1 MPDNLAGRKVRCPK
15 CRGVADVIPM
25 AAASRP
31 AALTAPAMAA
41 ESKASPRRPESEEV
55 RVRARKPIPEP
66 DVEDAEEVE
75 DRPSKPV
82 RSPSRSRQ
90 EAISTRPIRR
100 SETTDEEEEDDS
112 PRPRRFKPRKRKR
125 TSKSILPAGWGFIRW
140 VAVTLVY
147 LMIATGYAAYM
158 LTHDHAGELVFNAV
172 FWGIMMPV
180 SLVIFVASMFIGSAI
195 AGGIDF
201 GDAFVAI
208 PKALFLLAPINFI
221 YVVLPGMI
229 SFFVAL
235 PFWIA
240 GLILL
245 YGLDVWEAKFI
256 IIINWLLG
264 KGAGI
269 LIVLM
274 VGAFIYGQMSKDL
287 DKGSADDPTD
297 DQTVVPAQRD
307 MPKLPTRVPRMP
319 R

>member
-1 MPDNLAGRKVRCPK
+1 
-15 CRGVADVIPM
+15 
-25 AAASRP
+25 
-31 AALTAPAMAA
+31 MAA
-41 ESKASPRRPESEEV
+41 EAKASPRRQPEPDDV
-55 RVRARKPIPEP
+55 RVRSPKPAPLPEP
-66 DVEDAEEVE
+66 DVEDAKEVE
-75 DRPSKPV
+75 ERPPKPA

-100 SETTDEEEEDDS
+100 NETTEEDEEEEGT
-112 PRPRRFKPRKRKR
+112 PRPRRFKRRKRKGP
-125 TSKSILPAGWGFIRW
+125 SKSIIPAGWGFIRW

-147 LMIATGYAAYM
+147 LMIGTGYSAYM
-158 LTHDHAGELVFNAV
+158 ITHDHAGELVVSAI

-256 IIINWLLG
+256 IVINWLLG

-269 LIVLM
+269 LILLM
-274 VGAFIYGQMSKDL
+274 VGAFIYGQMNKDL
-287 DKGSADDPTD
+287 DKGSPDDSGD
-297 DQTVVPAQRD
+297 DQMAVPAQRD
-307 MPKLPTRVPRMP
+307 MPKLPTRVPRIP